1 MTTMRLGRDSRR
13 LWAGLGVGA
22 VLALGSAR
30 AVAQESARVIPAK
43 QTGDAVASRS
53 GSAVPAAQSL
63 VLGSLPP
70 AAQTGPAVEEE
81 ADDGL
86 EVLIIQALD
95 QATDLRVEDV
105 PIRQAL
111 QQLADSTGIPIRLAA
126 GTTDL
131 LPYGSQT
138 KLTAVIEGQ
147 PLRKS
152 LHALL
157 QPLGLDFEPLKDQ
170 VLVSPAPPL
179 RRLARRATWD
189 ELDTLQTLQS
199 RAWSDEL
206 CEQLTFQ
213 FLDMPAGDAAEHRQ
227 AIARQAAAVGAGSAL
242 DVLEQA
248 CDQLDWTWY
257 PQGETV
263 TVLTKTHQ
271 VQRQLDTRVSLRYVQ
286 SGLSEA
292 LMDLGRRADVL
303 IHFDPGVLAALPPQ
317 ASERFSL
324 SIENATV
331 RQVLEVISGETG
343 LAFVIES
350 GGVRVS
356 SAQAVGVP
364 AVPGSVSTVN
374 SRAQAQAT
382 AAALRANPIVGQVNF
397 PLPGG
402 GSFAFFIRQ
411 SDLPP
416 EVETLRQSKV
426 TSTINQ
432 IRRQLHGEQQQD

>member
-1 MTTMRLGRDSRR
+1 MRLGRDSRR

-22 VLALGSAR
+22 VLALGCAL
-30 AVAQESARVIPAK
+30 AVAQES
-43 QTGDAVASRS
+43 
-53 GSAVPAAQSL
+53 GSAASARP
-63 VLGSLPP
+63 
-70 AAQTGPAVEEE
+70 TGGTLSEEE
-81 ADDGL
+81 TDDSL
-86 EVLIIQALD
+86 EILIIQALD
-95 QATDLRVEDV
+95 QPTDLRVEDV

-111 QQLADSTGIPIRLAA
+111 QQLADNTGIPIRLAA
-126 GTTDL
+126 GTTGL

-147 PLRKS
+147 PLRNS

-170 VLVSPAPPL
+170 VLVSPASPL

-199 RAWSDEL
+199 RAWSEEL
-206 CEQLTFQ
+206 CEGLAFQ

-227 AIARQAAAVGAGSAL
+227 AIARQADAVGTGSAL
-242 DVLEQA
+242 EVLEQA
-248 CDQLDWTWY
+248 CDRLGWTWY
-257 PQGETV
+257 PQGKTV
-263 TVLTKTHQ
+263 AVLSKARQ

-286 SGLSEA
+286 SALSEA

-303 IHFDPGVLAALPPQ
+303 IRFDPGALTSLPPQ
-317 ASERFSL
+317 AGERFSL

-343 LAFVIES
+343 LAFAIES
-350 GGVRVS
+350 DGVRVV
-356 SAQAVGVP
+356 SAQSAG
-364 AVPGSVSTVN
+364 ATALSGAGGSIS
-374 SRAQAQAT
+374 SQAQAQAT
-382 AAALRANPIVGQVNF
+382 AEATAAALRTNAIIGQVNF

-432 IRRQLHGEQQQD
+432 IRRQLHAEQQQD